1 MSFEEYNSK
10 LMQLN
15 RQDWSSRDDY
25 VDAVNKLIKEYQTS
39 Q

>member
-25 VDAVNKLIKEYQTS
+25 VDAGGADKKTIKKQ
-39 Q
+39 